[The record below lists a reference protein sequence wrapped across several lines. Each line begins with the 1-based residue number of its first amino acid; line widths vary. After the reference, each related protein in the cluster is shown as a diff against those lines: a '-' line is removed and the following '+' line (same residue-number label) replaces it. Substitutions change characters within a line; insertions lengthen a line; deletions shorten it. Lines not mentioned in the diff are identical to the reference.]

1 MITIAT
7 SAAFGPRFAPQF
19 FTPSLIIS
27 ATNDSYQ
34 PASISPQSNNRGQS
48 GRDPLDSAR
57 IKAYFRLIPLLFIC
71 YIIAYVDRTN
81 VGVAK
86 MTMGEDLPAF
96 DSLVFGFGSGI
107 FFIGYFLL
115 EIPGSLIVERWSARK
130 WICRIMVTWG
140 IMAAATAFVTTPIQF
155 YIVRFL
161 LGVAEAGFFPG
172 VIVYMTHWFPSKD
185 RARAISYFLIASP
198 IAMIIGPAIS
208 QLFIDIGRTHLVEGV
223 MVTNP
228 MLLGLKGWQ
237 WIYIFWGIP
246 AVVIGFVVLFYL
258 TDRPRQAKW
267 LTQVERDA
275 LENELAREKSL
286 RASTSHPSVLAAL
299 TSPRVLLLSLAYFG
313 IVTANYGMEF
323 FLPSIFKQW
332 YKLEPAQ
339 AALLVMIPSLLV
351 IPGQL
356 FIGWSSDRFQ
366 ERRWHSVVPVV
377 IGATMLALAPFT
389 SGNIYLGVFCFTIAV
404 AGMKSYMPAFW
415 SLPSLFLTSSAA
427 AGSVGMIN
435 SNGNLGGFV
444 GSLTMG
450 WIHQQLGSY
459 TYGLLFLSLTSILS
473 ASLIAVL
480 PLRQPTEN
488 SGADAKS

>member
-7 SAAFGPRFAPQF
+7 AAASRLHLEPSKHFP
-19 FTPSLIIS
+19 PSLIIS
-27 ATNDSYQ
+27 ANDPYKPTSR
-34 PASISPQSNNRGQS
+34 SDRSSDRSN
-48 GRDPLDSAR
+48 DPLDSAR
-57 IKAYFRLIPLLFIC
+57 IKAYFRLIPLLFVC

-96 DSLVFGFGSGI
+96 DSWVFGFGGGI
-107 FFIGYFLL
+107 FFIGYYLL

-172 VIVYMTHWFPSKD
+172 VIVYLTHWFPSKD

-208 QLFIDIGRTHLVEGV
+208 QLFINIGRSHIVDGV

-267 LTQVERDA
+267 LTQEERDA

-286 RASTSHPSVLAAL
+286 RASTSHHSVLAAL

-313 IVTANYGMEF
+313 IVNANYGMEF
-323 FLPSIFKQW
+323 FLPSIFRQW
-332 YKLEPAQ
+332 YNLEPAQ

-356 FIGWSSDRFQ
+356 FVGWSSDYFN
-366 ERRWHSVVPVV
+366 ERRWHCVVPVL
-377 IGATMLALAPFT
+377 IGATMLALAPLA

-435 SNGNLGGFV
+435 SNGNLGGMV
-444 GSLTMG
+444 GSLSMG

-459 TYGLLFLSLTSILS
+459 TYGLLFLSLTSVLS

-480 PLRQPTEN
+480 PLRQPHEN
-488 SGADAKS
+488 TGKDAAS